1 MENMKRIFIFTAI
14 LAALTTL
21 CSCEKT
27 LDDGEVPSSLSNTT
41 WSTAKSAAQQT
52 IIEFTNSE
60 NAIYTVKIDVAGK
73 MQTKA
78 KIEYTYKYSK
88 PQVTLTPKGD
98 KGPLLAG
105 YVANHGALY
114 NTLNLRSTDN
124 VIDIHLTQ
132 NID

>member
-1 MENMKRIFIFTAI
+1 MKRIFILTAM

-21 CSCEKT
+21 CSCEKN
-27 LDDGEVPSSLSNTT
+27 GEIPMTLSNTT
-41 WSTAKSAAQQT
+41 WSTANAAQQT
-52 IIEFTNSE
+52 IIEFTNGE
-60 NAIYTVKIDVAGK
+60 NAIYTVKVDVAGK

-105 YVANHGALY
+105 YVANHGVLH

-132 NID
+132 HID

>member
-1 MENMKRIFIFTAI
+1 MKRIIILTAM
-14 LAALTTL
+14 LAALATL
-21 CSCEKT
+21 FSCEKT

-105 YVANHGALY
+105 YVANHGALH